1 METFPAHI
9 AELQRLR
16 EACGGLGITVT
27 DSQFVGIIMLSMPTP
42 SWDPVIGTLGR
53 VLAPKIIISCLSTEW
68 SRHQG
73 TTSSDKDPNI
83 VFQTGS
89 KSHLKC
95 DNCGRTG
102 HFKAKCWAK
111 GGGQEGQYPKW
122 FKGRKDSHTS
132 NTVKAVSENPIVW
145 TCGSIS

>member
-1 METFPAHI
+1 M
-9 AELQRLR
+9 
-16 EACGGLGITVT
+16 

-122 FKGRKDSHTS
+122 FKGRKDSRTS

-145 TCGSIS
+145 KYGSISRPDMWISDSATTVHVSCN